1 MKILKN
7 YLYNATYQV
16 IAIII
21 PLITVPYI
29 SRILGSEAVGINSYT
44 SSIMTY
50 FVLFANL
57 GMTVYGNRTIAYY
70 RDSLEERSKKFWEI
84 VVIKL
89 IMGFLSFVSLL
100 IFINFYTSYSYFLIL
115 QSIQIIATTLDI
127 SWFFVGMEEFKKTV
141 TRNIIVKIISTI
153 SIFSFVHS
161 RNDLGIYILLVA
173 VSTLLGNLTL
183 WSYVKYY
190 ITLISFRNLKL
201 KGHLFPIL
209 VLFIPQLANSI
220 FMTMNNLVLGNLST
234 LSQTGYFDNSDK
246 VVRIL
251 LAFITAIGTV
261 IFPRIANS
269 FAKKDHQSV
278 EKYLTLAFNV
288 VNLVSFPIVAGVIAI
303 SHPFSS
309 IYFGS
314 NFDGI
319 DLILSILVFELI
331 FMGWSSIIGNQFLV
345 AINKPTGLTISV
357 FISVIISLGVSF
369 VLVPI
374 FGASGAAVSAV
385 TGEFIIAII
394 QLMVVRKYINIFKL
408 FSDIPFYFFS
418 SLLMFLA
425 SIFVSHFVTGNLFTV
440 LVQIVTGVTVY
451 SLLIFMFKPKS
462 IQEILSA
469 LFLKISLK

>member
-1 MKILKN
+1 M
-7 YLYNATYQV
+7 
-16 IAIII
+16 
-21 PLITVPYI
+21 
-29 SRILGSEAVGINSYT
+29 
-44 SSIMTY
+44 
-50 FVLFANL
+50 
-57 GMTVYGNRTIAYY
+57 
-70 RDSLEERSKKFWEI
+70 
-84 VVIKL
+84 
-89 IMGFLSFVSLL
+89 
-100 IFINFYTSYSYFLIL
+100 
-115 QSIQIIATTLDI
+115 ATTLDV

-161 RNDLGIYILLVA
+161 RNDLGIYILLLA

-220 FMTMNNLVLGNLST
+220 FMTMNKLVLGNLSS

-288 VNLVSFPIVAGVIAI
+288 VNLISFPIVAGVIAI

-374 FGASGAAVSAV
+374 SGAAVSAV

-408 FSDIPFYFFS
+408 FNDIPFYFFS

>member
-1 MKILKN
+1 MGEK
-7 YLYNATYQV
+7 
-16 IAIII
+16 
-21 PLITVPYI
+21 
-29 SRILGSEAVGINSYT
+29 R
-44 SSIMTY
+44 
-50 FVLFANL
+50 
-57 GMTVYGNRTIAYY
+57 AYKP
-70 RDSLEERSKKFWEI
+70 RKPGGGRK
-84 VVIKL
+84 
-89 IMGFLSFVSLL
+89 
-100 IFINFYTSYSYFLIL
+100 
-115 QSIQIIATTLDI
+115 
-127 SWFFVGMEEFKKTV
+127 
-141 TRNIIVKIISTI
+141 
-153 SIFSFVHS
+153 
-161 RNDLGIYILLVA
+161 
-173 VSTLLGNLTL
+173 
-183 WSYVKYY
+183 
-190 ITLISFRNLKL
+190 KL
-201 KGHLFPIL
+201 KPE
-209 VLFIPQLANSI
+209 
-220 FMTMNNLVLGNLST
+220 
-234 LSQTGYFDNSDK
+234 YD
-246 VVRIL
+246 
-251 LAFITAIGTV
+251 
-261 IFPRIANS
+261 
-269 FAKKDHQSV
+269 
-278 EKYLTLAFNV
+278 NV
-288 VNLVSFPIVAGVIAI
+288 VNLISFPIVAGVIAI

-374 FGASGAAVSAV
+374 YGVSGAAVSAV

-394 QLMVVRKYINIFKL
+394 QLIVVRKYINIFKL